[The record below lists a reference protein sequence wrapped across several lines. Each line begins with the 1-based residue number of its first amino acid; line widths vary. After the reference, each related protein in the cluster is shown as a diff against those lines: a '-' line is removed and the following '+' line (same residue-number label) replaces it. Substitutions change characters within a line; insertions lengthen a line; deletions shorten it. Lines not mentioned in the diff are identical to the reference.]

1 MVRTG
6 EFADHSAMDN
16 SWGTVDAPVELVPI
30 EVRVPPGYWRRDD
43 THLPLPLTPLSAS
56 VMAGDAGFGAACA
69 EFGLL
74 VQPRMTEIGG
84 WWYISMRP
92 VGAPPDARTPPG
104 WLLPWLLR
112 LSGEARKRMRRSRE
126 VARTGFAER
135 VVAEWHTD
143 VLPEYERRIGALRDT
158 GRTTLDIEGL
168 ARHLDAVRQ
177 LTSDGWHTHFRIN
190 VAHLLALGELT
201 SLCRSL
207 LGWGQPQIQR
217 LFAGLSFRSTE
228 PARKLRALAGKTENS
243 AEFIEFA
250 RVYGCRSMTMELA
263 DPTLGEV
270 PGLLWSLLLD
280 QRAKGYEPDE
290 DSAVLQQ
297 RREEAAAEARAEL
310 RGKDL
315 ARFDAALDRMIRAYP
330 IREDNVFFT
339 LDAPNALC
347 RYAALEAGQRLAAR
361 GQIGTAEDV
370 FFLRI
375 EDVLAALRDGE
386 DRRALVTGNRGRHE
400 WALANPGPRGY
411 GQEVEPPSTR
421 WLREDLRVNME
432 SMLLVADHVLAMD
445 LSNRTQ
451 PITSKKLTGVPGAPG
466 SYRGP
471 VRVMTSE
478 RDFDRFQAGDV
489 LVCRSTRPSWSV
501 LFPAAGA
508 IVTDAGG
515 ALSHPAIIAR
525 EYRIPAV
532 VATGS
537 ATSCLRDGQIVTV
550 HGDRGMVEVES

>member
-1 MVRTG
+1 
-6 EFADHSAMDN
+6 MDN
-16 SWGTVDAPVELVPI
+16 SWGSVDAAVELVPI

-56 VMAGDAGFGAACA
+56 VMDSDAGFGAACA

-74 VQPRMTEIGG
+74 VVPRITEIGG
-84 WWYISMRP
+84 WWYTSMQP

-112 LSGEARKRMRRSRE
+112 LSGEGRKRMRRSRE
-126 VARTGFAER
+126 VARTGFAEQ
-135 VVAEWHTD
+135 VVTEWHVET
-143 VLPEYERRIGALRDT
+143 LPGYERRISALRDT
-158 GRTTLDIEGL
+158 DLTTLDIEDL
-168 ARHLDAVRQ
+168 ARHLEAVRQ
-177 LTSDGWHTHFRIN
+177 LTSDGWHTHFRTN
-190 VAHLLALGELT
+190 VAHLLALGEL
-201 SLCRSL
+201 SALCRGL

-228 PARKLRALAGKTENS
+228 PARKLRALAGTTENS
-243 AEFIEFA
+243 LEFNEFA
-250 RVYGCRSMTMELA
+250 HVYGCRSMTMELA

-270 PGLLWSLLLD
+270 PGLLWSLLRD
-280 QRAKGYEPDE
+280 RQAKGYHPEE
-290 DSAVLQQ
+290 DSIELQRQ
-297 RREEAAAEARAEL
+297 REEAAAEARAEL
-310 RGKDL
+310 RDKDL
-315 ARFDAALDRMIRAYP
+315 ASFDAALDRMTRAYP

-347 RYAALEAGQRLAAR
+347 RYAALEAGERLAGR
-361 GQIGTAEDV
+361 GQIDATEDV
-370 FFLRI
+370 FFLRV
-375 EDVLAALRDGE
+375 EEVLAALRDGE
-386 DRRALVTGNRGRHE
+386 DRRAVVTANRGRHE
-400 WALANPGPRGY
+400 WALANPGPRAY
-411 GQEVEPPSTR
+411 GREAQPPSTR
-421 WLREDLRVNME
+421 WLREDLRVTME

-445 LSNRTQ
+445 QSNRTQ
-451 PITSKKLTGVPGAPG
+451 PVTSKKLTGVPGAPG
-466 SYRGP
+466 RYRGP
-471 VRVMTSE
+471 VRMITSE
-478 RDFDRFQAGDV
+478 RDFDRFAAGDV

-501 LFPAAGA
+501 LFPAVGA

-550 HGDRGMVEVES
+550 HGDRGIVEVES